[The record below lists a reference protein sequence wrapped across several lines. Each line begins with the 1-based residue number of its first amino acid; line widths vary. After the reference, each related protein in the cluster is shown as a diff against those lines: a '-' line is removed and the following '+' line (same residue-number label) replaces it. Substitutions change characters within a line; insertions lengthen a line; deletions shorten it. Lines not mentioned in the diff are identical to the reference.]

1 MWYCNSVNRYEL
13 TFMLLLLRKG
23 CVTYERGSF
32 LVDKMQDFAVKLY
45 KSKAWK
51 KCRESYASSVDGLC
65 ERCLA
70 RGFYTPGEIVHHK
83 IYINS
88 NNVSDPSVTLNFDN
102 LELLC
107 RVCHANEHKTNA
119 KRFSVDELG
128 RVKAE

>member
-1 MWYCNSVNRYEL
+1 
-13 TFMLLLLRKG
+13 
-23 CVTYERGSF
+23 
-32 LVDKMQDFAVKLY
+32 MQDFAKQFY

-51 KCRESYASSVDGLC
+51 KCRESYASSVGGLC

-88 NNVSDPSVTLNFDN
+88 NNISEPSITLNFDN

-107 RVCHANEHKTNA
+107 RKCHGDEHKQSV

-128 RVKAE
+128 RVKAEF